1 MVHYIEGTPRDQL
14 VLFNNYLDE
23 ILPEDSPA
31 RFIDYYVNN
40 LNLFELGFK
49 IPKMKTGAPPY
60 SPVLMLKIYIYSY
73 FEKIRSSRKIE
84 KECRRNQELIW
95 LTCNLAPDFK
105 TIADFRKDNKEGL
118 KNLFVDFLRVCKKLN
133 LISFKLAALDGTKIR
148 AQNGNSEIYK
158 RETIDAQK
166 EYIEKKIE
174 EYVKI
179 LDKNDKAEGEIE
191 LNKEETG
198 KILKKLGKL
207 EKRSDKIE
215 IIKKMFESDESLEKY
230 FATDPSSRFQSDKGQ
245 VAPGYNAQVINSD
258 KNKIILA
265 NGVTNESNDSHQM
278 SPMIEILKNVKEE
291 LGVDEKTTMI
301 MDAGYHNESEI
312 LKNKDDND
320 VEILVQSRDE
330 ARKQNKKNGRNRKR
344 EKKGKIP
351 QAGFRAENFSY
362 DKEKDVCI
370 CPMGEVLKRNNKNPK
385 KAGNKYVNSYVTDK
399 CLKCKSKSI
408 CTRNKNGRQIY
419 LSVDKID
426 IDNYFELMKTNE
438 NMKKKSKRKEIVE
451 HQFGTIKRNWGFN
464 YFMQRGIEEV
474 RSEFSFICFLY
485 NFKRVLNIVKRDDLY
500 EALQTA

>member
-1 MVHYIEGTPRDQL
+1 MHYIEGTPREQL

-23 ILPEDSPA
+23 ILPEDSTV

-40 LNLFELGFK
+40 LNLYELGFK
-49 IPKMKTGAPPY
+49 IPKMETGAPPY

-95 LTCNLAPDFK
+95 LTCNLSPDFK

-118 KNLFVDFLRVCKKLN
+118 KNLFVDFLRLCKKLN
-133 LISFKLAALDGTKIR
+133 LISFKLTALDGTKIR

-174 EYVKI
+174 DYVKI
-179 LDKNDKAEGEIE
+179 LDENDREEGGIE

-215 IIKKMFESDESLEKY
+215 IIKKMFESNESLEKY

-265 NGVTNESNDSHQM
+265 NGVSNESNDSHQM
-278 SPMIEILKNVKEE
+278 SPMMEILKEIKEE
-291 LGVDEKTTMI
+291 LDVNEKTTMI
-301 MDAGYHNESEI
+301 MDAGYHNETEI
-312 LKNKDDND
+312 LKNIDDND

-344 EKKGKIP
+344 VKKGKIP
-351 QAGFRAENFSY
+351 QIGYESENFKY
-362 DKEKDVCI
+362 DKEKDICI
-370 CPMGEVLKRNNKNPK
+370 CPMGEVLKRNNKKPR
-385 KAGNKYVNSYVTDK
+385 KAVNKYVNTYVTDK
-399 CLKCKSKSI
+399 CLSCINNNI
-408 CTRNKNGRQIY
+408 CTKNKNGRRIS
-419 LSVDKID
+419 LSVNKID
-426 IDNYFELMKTNE
+426 MDNYFELMKSNE
-438 NMKKKSKRKEIVE
+438 NKKIISKRKEIVE
-451 HQFGTIKRNWGFN
+451 HQFGTIKRNWGFG
-464 YFMQRGIEEV
+464 YFMQSGIEEV
-474 RSEFSFICFLY
+474 SAEFSFICFLY

-500 EALQTA
+500 KALQTV